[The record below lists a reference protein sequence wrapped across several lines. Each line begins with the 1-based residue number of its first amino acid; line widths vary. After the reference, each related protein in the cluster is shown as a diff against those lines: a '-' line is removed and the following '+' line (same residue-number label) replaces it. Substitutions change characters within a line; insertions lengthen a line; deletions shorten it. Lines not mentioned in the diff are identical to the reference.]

1 MIAAHLITWLSFG
14 LIGALLIAAMA
25 DHRADQAQAQ
35 LEDLEWAIGHDL
47 PGVEFDL
54 HTEAALELAA

>member
-35 LEDLEWAIGHDL
+35 LEELEWAIGHDL
-47 PGVEFDL
+47 PGLEFDI
-54 HTEAALELAA
+54 HTQTALALIA

>member
-35 LEDLEWAIGHDL
+35 LEELEWAIGHDL
-47 PGVEFDL
+47 PGLEFDL
-54 HTEAALELAA
+54 YTEQALALIA